1 MTPIL
6 TDVSQATVGRR
17 EGTAAFT
24 GVAAVPASEAGRRC
38 RRHSAGVAFVV
49 VHAVVAGGAAE
60 AAAVVG

>member
-1 MTPIL
+1 MY
-6 TDVSQATVGRR
+6 VSQATVGRR
-17 EGTAAFT
+17 EGTAAST

-38 RRHSAGVAFVV
+38 RRHSTGVAFVVV